1 MNVCVVC
8 SLFGCF
14 LYFFAK
20 ISCKIARKDVNGK
33 MKNEKLAIA
42 IESIEGKF
50 LLKKKTPTTTK

>member
-1 MNVCVVC
+1 
-8 SLFGCF
+8 
-14 LYFFAK
+14 
-20 ISCKIARKDVNGK
+20 VNGK